1 MKDWD
6 EVLAYTTQARSDK
19 VAANCINHSANIDL
33 AAVHANELV

>member
-19 VAANCINHSANIDL
+19 VRRQLHRSFS
-33 AAVHANELV
+33 